1 MTSRHLLL
9 ALFSLLLVA
18 ANLYADWMQFQPRG
32 FPYNGVRVGEQT
44 LELHAFPGVPLPPG
58 VQEGDRVDVLK
69 QSAQSRLALVIPK
82 LPIGYSVDAVV
93 DRGSQSFTV
102 PFTVV
107 DGRGIPIPGQPDRR
121 WYSVPQIVGT
131 ALLCAIALLLL
142 WRGRD
147 RAAAAMALWAV
158 TFDLSY
164 ILGNVPVGGWWGYA
178 VFNLGVLCFLTAR
191 VGLYLMVEAK
201 VAAALSP
208 LRHRVY
214 RVLFWTLLALGAV
227 YAMGGPLLVVFTGS
241 GVISKPELGLVLTA
255 SYFVPVAMLI
265 DAYRRAA
272 LEEKLRLRWM
282 LTSGVLWA
290 LGVLLQN
297 TPVLGFASGIA
308 SYFLLSSAL
317 LGFLYAVLKLR
328 VVDIAVVIDRAL
340 VYGLVTTLVV
350 GVIAAVNSLA
360 LREVLTPGAS
370 LLLQLVVPLALGIVL
385 GRVRSFMDRFVEQ
398 VFFRGKYLAEQALR
412 SFAQHAGHMQDVGSL
427 LDGAMREIQ
436 RNLGAPA
443 LAIYSVEEKGY
454 QRLRQAGKGRFPARL
469 DPDDPALVAARAEQR
484 ARDLAGG
491 DSALG
496 QDGCVFPMLVLGT
509 LRGVIV
515 CANRPGEHY
524 AEDEKRLMEQ
534 VARDVG
540 AAWRILRARDNE
552 AYVRAMAGGE
562 LTLKAARDKAR
573 ALSLTWTRG

>member
-9 ALFSLLLVA
+9 ALLSLFLVA

-32 FPYNGVRVGEQT
+32 FPYNGVRVGQQA
-44 LELHAFPGVPLPPG
+44 LEIHALPGVPLPPG

-69 QSAQSRLALVIPK
+69 QTPESRLAIVIPK
-82 LPIGYSVDAVV
+82 LPIGYTVDAVV
-93 DRGSQSFTV
+93 DRGNQSFTAA
-102 PFTVV
+102 FTVA
-107 DGRGIPIPGQPDRR
+107 DGRGIAIPGLPDRR
-121 WYSVPQIVGT
+121 WYSIPQIIGT

-164 ILGNVPVGGWWGYA
+164 VTGNVPLGGWWGYA
-178 VFNLGVLCFLTAR
+178 LLNLGALCFLTAR
-191 VGLYLMVEAK
+191 VGFYLMVEAK
-201 VAAALSP
+201 VGAALSP

-214 RVLFWTLLALGAV
+214 RMLFWGLLALGVV
-227 YAMGGPLLVVFTGS
+227 YAMGGPLMVVLTGS
-241 GVISKPELGLVLTA
+241 GFLTRPGFGLVLTA
-255 SYFVPVAMLI
+255 SYFVPVAMLV
-265 DAYRRAA
+265 DAYRGAA
-272 LEEKLRLRWM
+272 PEEKLRLRWM
-282 LTSGVLWA
+282 LVSGMLWA

-297 TPVLGFASGIA
+297 TPVLGFASGIV

-370 LLLQLVVPLALGIVL
+370 LLLQVVVPLALGIVL
-385 GRVRSFMDRFVEQ
+385 GRVRSWMDRFVEQ
-398 VFFRGKYLAEQALR
+398 VFFRGKYLSEQALR
-412 SFAQHAGHMQDVGSL
+412 SFAQRAGHMQDVGSL
-427 LDGAMREIQ
+427 LDSTVREIQ

-443 LAIYSVEEKGY
+443 LAVYSAEERGY

-469 DPDDPALVAARAEQR
+469 GPDDPALVAARAEQR
-484 ARDLAGG
+484 ALDLVTVE
-491 DSALG
+491 SALG
-496 QDGCVFPMLVLGT
+496 QDGCLFPMVVLGT

-562 LTLKAARDKAR
+562 LTLKAAREKAR
-573 ALSLTWTRG
+573 ALALTWNRG

>member
-9 ALFSLLLVA
+9 VLFSLLLVA

-32 FPYNGVRVGEQT
+32 FPYNGIRVGQQT
-44 LELHAFPGVPLPPG
+44 LELHALPGVPLPPG
-58 VQEGDRVDVLK
+58 VQDGDRVDMLK
-69 QSAQSRLALVIPK
+69 QSPESRLAIVIPK
-82 LPIGYSVDAVV
+82 LPIGYTVDVVV
-93 DRGSQSFTV
+93 DHGIQSFTA
-102 PFTVV
+102 PFAVA
-107 DGRGIPIPGQPDRR
+107 DGRGVPIPGLPDRR
-121 WYSVPQIVGT
+121 WYSIPQIVGT

-164 ILGNVPVGGWWGYA
+164 ILSNIAVGGWWGFA
-178 VFNLGVLCFLTAR
+178 ILVLGALCFLTAR
-191 VGLYLMVEAK
+191 VGFYLMVAAK
-201 VAAALSP
+201 VGSVMSP

-214 RVLFWTLLALGAV
+214 RVLFWTLLALGTV
-227 YAMGGPLLVVFTGS
+227 YAIGGPLLVVVMGS
-241 GVISKPELGLVLTA
+241 GFLTEGAFGLVLTA

-297 TPVLGFASGIA
+297 TPVLGLASGIV
-308 SYFLLSSAL
+308 SYLLLSTAL

-370 LLLQLVVPLALGIVL
+370 LLLQVVVPLALGIVL
-385 GRVRSFMDRFVEQ
+385 GRVRAFMDRVVEQ
-398 VFFRGKYLAEQALR
+398 VFFRSKYLAEQALR
-412 SFAQHAGHMQDVGSL
+412 SFAQHAGHMEDVGSL
-427 LDGAMREIQ
+427 LDSTLREIQ
-436 RNLGAPA
+436 RNLAAPA

-454 QRLRQAGKGRFPARL
+454 QRMRQAGKGRFPARL

-484 ARDLAGG
+484 ARDLAGS

-496 QDGCVFPMLVLGT
+496 QDGCVFPMVVLGT
-509 LRGVIV
+509 LRGIIV
-515 CANRPGEHY
+515 CTNRPGEHY
-524 AEDEKRLMEQ
+524 AEDERKLMEQ

-562 LTLKAARDKAR
+562 LTLKAAREKAR
-573 ALSLTWTRG
+573 ALALTWSRG